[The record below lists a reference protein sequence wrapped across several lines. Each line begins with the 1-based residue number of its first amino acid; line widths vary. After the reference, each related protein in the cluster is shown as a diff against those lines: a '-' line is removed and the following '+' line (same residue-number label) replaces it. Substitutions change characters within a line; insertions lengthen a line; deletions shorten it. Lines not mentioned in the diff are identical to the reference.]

1 MSTAELK
8 YQLIELIS
16 GLNDGKVL
24 KDIKNFIS
32 KKISSSKV
40 RDADWWD
47 ELTEDQKAEIEASI
61 AEANRGEFIPHED
74 VLKKYKK
81 WLS

>member
-8 YQLIELIS
+8 YQLIELIADV
-16 GLNDGKVL
+16 NDSKAL
-24 KDIKNFIS
+24 RDIKLFIS
-32 KKISSSKV
+32 GKLSSSKIKK
-40 RDADWWD
+40 ADWWD
-47 ELTEDQKAEIEASI
+47 ELTKEQKAEIEASI